1 MLYVIAVDI
10 VSGDRKLDPVDAWVR
25 DNYESWTRPF
35 PGLWLV
41 EGPLVADQIHTALSP
56 LFGPEDRVIIV
67 KGAMEAMWQG
77 VSPSAAEWL
86 ADNFPGSLSERIPRK
101 TEALP

>member
-1 MLYVIAVDI
+1 MLYVIAVDGG
-10 VSGDRKLDPVDAWVR
+10 SGGRNLDRVDAWIR
-25 DNYESWTRPF
+25 DTYASWTRPF

-56 LFGPEDRVIIV
+56 LFGPEDRLLIV

-77 VSPSAAEWL
+77 VSPSTAEWL
-86 ADNFPGSLSERIPRK
+86 ADNFPGSLSERIPGK